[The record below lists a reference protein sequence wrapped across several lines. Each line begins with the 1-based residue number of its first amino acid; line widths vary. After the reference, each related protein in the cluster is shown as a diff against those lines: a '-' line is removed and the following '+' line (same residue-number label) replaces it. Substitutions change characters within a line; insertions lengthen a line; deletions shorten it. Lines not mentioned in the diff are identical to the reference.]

1 MRVRVKGRPSRPH
14 RPLFLRHQGPIKD
27 AVTSSRPLTPT
38 LSPMASAQQVGLV
51 STLGV
56 QRSELD
62 KCHPGKLDQTNCSS
76 VNFNYSQN
84 KRKVQFTQHLFHSG
98 TPVGG
103 VGAPPPH
110 SSTPLSPN
118 NNKYTAN
125 ASVQF
130 TNKENLCSPT
140 GGARPPLWE
149 PIKLT

>member
-14 RPLFLRHQGPIKD
+14 RPFFLRHQGPIKD

-103 VGAPPPH
+103 VGAPP
-110 SSTPLSPN
+110 T
-118 NNKYTAN
+118 T
-125 ASVQF
+125 
-130 TNKENLCSPT
+130 
-140 GGARPPLWE
+140 PPLLC
-149 PIKLT
+149 PPTITNVRQKLQFNSQLRKSSAAPQEGPAPHFGNQLN